1 MGQPDQS
8 TPSDLHADTGNRQ
21 RTPLRDA
28 RRTVIQRVYA
38 TKDSAADQL
47 IVAAD
52 RIRSEGFH
60 SGDEVAIRQAQQ
72 LSRSLE
78 RAAVYL
84 HSHTLDQ
91 MSGDATLRVQAK
103 PWQAV
108 AIAFL
113 IGAIFGRSFRQRD
126 WGRHG

>member
-1 MGQPDQS
+1 MAHEQDWNQS
-8 TPSDLHADTGNRQ
+8 VEQDDSVLRQ

-28 RRTVIQRVYA
+28 RRNVLQRVYGM
-38 TKDSAADQL
+38 KDGAADQL
-47 IVAAD
+47 IVAAE
-52 RIRSEGFH
+52 RIRAEGFR
-60 SGDEVAIRQAQQ
+60 SGDEYAIRQAQQ

-91 MSGDATLRVQAK
+91 ITGDATLMVQSK

-108 AIAFL
+108 IIAFL
-113 IGAIFGRSFRQRD
+113 VGVIFDRSFRRE
-126 WGRHG
+126 RS

>member
-1 MGQPDQS
+1 MS
-8 TPSDLHADTGNRQ
+8 NESDHNAAEGIAERQ
-21 RTPLRDA
+21 RAPLREA
-28 RRTVIQRVYA
+28 RRTVIQQVYA
-38 TKDSAADQL
+38 TKDVAANQL
-47 IVAAD
+47 ITAAEH
-52 RIRSEGFH
+52 IRAEGFR

-91 MSGDATLRVQAK
+91 MTGDATLIVQAK

-108 AIAFL
+108 IIAFL
-113 IGAIFGRSFRQRD
+113 LGAIFGHSFRRRD
-126 WGRHG
+126 

>member
-1 MGQPDQS
+1 MASEQEWNQS
-8 TPSDLHADTGNRQ
+8 VEQDDSVSRQ

-28 RRTVIQRVYA
+28 RRNVVQRVYGM
-38 TKDSAADQL
+38 KDGAADQL
-47 IVAAD
+47 IVAAE
-52 RIRSEGFH
+52 RIRAEGFR
-60 SGDEVAIRQAQQ
+60 SGDEYAIRQAQQ

-91 MSGDATLRVQAK
+91 ITGDATLMVQSK

-108 AIAFL
+108 IIAFL
-113 IGAIFGRSFRQRD
+113 VGVIFDRSFRRE
-126 WGRHG
+126 RS